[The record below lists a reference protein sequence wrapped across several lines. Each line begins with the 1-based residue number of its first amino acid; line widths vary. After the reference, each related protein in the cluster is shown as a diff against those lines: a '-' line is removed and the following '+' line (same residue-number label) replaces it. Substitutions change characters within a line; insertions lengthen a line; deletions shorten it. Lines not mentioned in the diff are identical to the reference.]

1 MCSMQL
7 FLFYV
12 ILNVILVAYLVLG
25 IDHGAVKAPPI
36 GLQVSSPELLHQ
48 HPA

>member
-1 MCSMQL
+1 MQM
-7 FLFYV
+7 FSFHV
-12 ILNVILVAYLVLG
+12 NINVIFVGYLMLG

-48 HPA
+48 HSP

>member
-1 MCSMQL
+1 MWSMQM

-12 ILNVILVAYLVLG
+12 NMNVIFVAYLVLG

-48 HPA
+48 HSP